1 MFNRNKFTD
10 EELRDFERYEEYERR
25 KNERIVKGAGSFIYR
40 FFVYCFI
47 WFTGY
52 LLTYTILIGALKMG
66 EVISAIIGMILPVI
80 VIRKVE
86 YIKENPFKSLVLTAF
101 LLFISMIAF
110 DVR

>member
-10 EELRDFERYEEYERR
+10 DDFRDFERYEEYQRR
-25 KNERIVKGAGSFIYR
+25 KNERIVKGAGNFIYR
-40 FFVYCFI
+40 IFVYSFI
-47 WFTGY
+47 WITGY
-52 LLTYTILIGALKMG
+52 LLTMTILAGALKMG
-66 EVISAIIGMILPVI
+66 ELLSAIIGMILPII

>member
-25 KNERIVKGAGSFIYR
+25 KNERIVKGAGNFIYR

-47 WFTGY
+47 WITGY
-52 LLTYTILIGALKMG
+52 LLTMTILVGAFKMG
-66 EVISAIIGMILPVI
+66 EVLSAIIGMIIPVI

-86 YIKENPFKSLVLTAF
+86 YIKENPFKSLILTAF